1 MRFCLPMLL
10 LLAGSA
16 AAQTYTFTPFSEHDL
31 WLLGAGLDQLP
42 PNMTRDLQQRMQAQI
57 NQQALA
63 FAKAKTDAD
72 KAALDQAVAE
82 ALAKAKSE
90 DGDGK

>member
-1 MRFCLPMLL
+1 MRFSPLL
-10 LLAGSA
+10 LMLLAGPA
-16 AAQTYTFTPFSEHDL
+16 MAQSYSFTPFSEHDL

-57 NQQALA
+57 SQQAQA
-63 FAKAKTDAD
+63 FAKSKTDAD
-72 KAALDQAVAE
+72 KAAIDRAVAE

-90 DGDGK
+90 DGK